1 MRKLIIYTLSLLIA
15 FQSANAADFTVNG
28 KMKGLTNGSTAT
40 LKNVFNGQALA
51 TGNITDGAFILKGT
65 VNEGMLLQLSFSAAP
80 QLNIEIFIGNEAVV
94 IEGDLA
100 APDQIKLT
108 GSILHQTY
116 EKFRIQF
123 APLKDKLNAIV
134 PLIQAE
140 TAQTPKRDS
149 LINLFNSYKQVLL
162 NETVGFAN
170 ANPASVVSSFA
181 LFAVGPLFSGP
192 QELEST
198 YNTLEPAAKKGYF
211 SEMIVKSVG
220 DAKIGQIGS
229 MAIEFTQNDQNGKP
243 IKLSSLKG
251 KYVLIDFWASWCRP
265 CRQENPNV
273 VAAYNKYKLKNFT
286 VLGVSLDQDKN
297 SWIQAIAADKLTWTH
312 VSDLKYWSNEVAQLY
327 RIQSIPANLLID
339 PTGKI
344 IGKDLRGEDLLQ
356 KLASILK

>member
-15 FQSANAADFTVNG
+15 FQSAIAADFTVNG

-40 LKNVFNGQALA
+40 IKNVFNGQVLA
-51 TGNITDGAFILKGT
+51 SGNITDGAFILKGT

-198 YNTLEPAAKKGYF
+198 FNTLQAAAKKGYF
-211 SEMIVKSVG
+211 SEMIVKSLG

-229 MAIEFTQNDQNGKP
+229 MATEFTQNDQNGKP
-243 IKLSSLKG
+243 IKLSSFKG

-273 VAAYNKYKLKNFT
+273 VAAFNTYKSKNFT

>member
-1 MRKLIIYTLSLLIA
+1 MRKLIIYTLALLIA
-15 FQSANAADFTVNG
+15 FQSAIAADFSVNG
-28 KMKGLTNGSTAT
+28 KIKGLTNGSTAT

-51 TGNITDGAFILKGT
+51 TGNIADGAFVLKGT

-80 QLNIEIFIGNEAVV
+80 QINIEMFIGNEAVV

-108 GSILHQTY
+108 GSVLHQTY
-116 EKFRIQF
+116 EKFRVQF

-149 LINLFNSYKQVLL
+149 LINLYNSYKQVLL
-162 NETVGFAN
+162 NETIGFAN
-170 ANPASVVSSFA
+170 ANPASVISSFA

-312 VSDLKYWSNEVAQLY
+312 VSDLKYWNNEVAQLY

-356 KLASILK
+356 KLAAILK

>member
-1 MRKLIIYTLSLLIA
+1 MRKLIIYTLALLIV
-15 FQSANAADFTVNG
+15 FQSAIAADFSVNG
-28 KMKGLTNGSTAT
+28 KIKGLTNGSTAT

-51 TGNITDGAFILKGT
+51 TGNIADGAFVLKGT

-80 QLNIEIFIGNEAVV
+80 QINIEMFIGNETVV

-100 APDQIKLT
+100 TPDQIKLT
-108 GSILHQTY
+108 GSVLHQTY
-116 EKFRIQF
+116 EKFRVQF

-149 LINLFNSYKQVLL
+149 LINLYNSYKQVLL

-170 ANPASVVSSFA
+170 ANPASVISSFA

-229 MAIEFTQNDQNGKP
+229 MATEFTQNDQNGKP
-243 IKLSSLKG
+243 IKLSSFKG

-297 SWIQAIAADKLTWTH
+297 GWIQAIAADKLTWTH
-312 VSDLKYWSNEVAQLY
+312 VSDLKYWNNEVAQLY

-344 IGKDLRGEDLLQ
+344 IGKDLRGEELLQ
-356 KLASILK
+356 KLAAILK

>member
-15 FQSANAADFTVNG
+15 FQSAIAADFTVTG
-28 KMKGLTNGSTAT
+28 KIKGLTNGSTAT

-51 TGNITDGAFILKGT
+51 SGNIADGVFVLKGT

-80 QLNIEIFIGNEAVV
+80 QINIEMFIGNEAIV

-100 APDQIKLT
+100 TQDQIKLT

-140 TAQTPKRDS
+140 TAQSPKRDS

-198 YNTLEPAAKKGYF
+198 FNTLQPAAKKGYF

-229 MAIEFTQNDQNGKP
+229 MATEFTQNDQNGKP
-243 IKLSSLKG
+243 IKLSSFKG

-273 VAAYNKYKLKNFT
+273 VSAYNTYKSKNFT

>member
-15 FQSANAADFTVNG
+15 FQSAIAADFTVNG
-28 KMKGLTNGSTAT
+28 KIKGLTNGSTAT

-51 TGNITDGAFILKGT
+51 SGNIADGVFVLKGT

-80 QLNIEIFIGNEAVV
+80 QINIEMFIGNEAIV

-140 TAQTPKRDS
+140 TAQSPKRDS

-198 YNTLEPAAKKGYF
+198 FNTLQPAAKKGYF

-229 MAIEFTQNDQNGKP
+229 MATEFTQNDQNGKP
-243 IKLSSLKG
+243 IKLSSFKG

-273 VAAYNKYKLKNFT
+273 VAAFNTYRSKNFT

>member
-1 MRKLIIYTLSLLIA
+1 MRKLIIYTLALLIV
-15 FQSANAADFTVNG
+15 FQSAIAADFSVNG
-28 KMKGLTNGSTAT
+28 KIKGLTNGSTAT

-51 TGNITDGAFILKGT
+51 TGNIADGAFVLKGT

-80 QLNIEIFIGNEAVV
+80 QINIEMFIGNETVV

-108 GSILHQTY
+108 GSVLHQTY
-116 EKFRIQF
+116 EKFRVQF

-149 LINLFNSYKQVLL
+149 LINLYNSYKQVLL

-170 ANPASVVSSFA
+170 ANPASVISSFA

-229 MAIEFTQNDQNGKP
+229 MATEFTQNDQNGKP
-243 IKLSSLKG
+243 IKLSSFKG

-297 SWIQAIAADKLTWTH
+297 GWIQAIAADKLTWTH
-312 VSDLKYWSNEVAQLY
+312 VSDLKYWNNEVAQLY

-344 IGKDLRGEDLLQ
+344 IGKDLRGEELLQ
-356 KLASILK
+356 KLAAILK

>member
-1 MRKLIIYTLSLLIA
+1 
-15 FQSANAADFTVNG
+15 
-28 KMKGLTNGSTAT
+28 
-40 LKNVFNGQALA
+40 
-51 TGNITDGAFILKGT
+51 
-65 VNEGMLLQLSFSAAP
+65 
-80 QLNIEIFIGNEAVV
+80 
-94 IEGDLA
+94 
-100 APDQIKLT
+100 
-108 GSILHQTY
+108 
-116 EKFRIQF
+116 
-123 APLKDKLNAIV
+123 
-134 PLIQAE
+134 
-140 TAQTPKRDS
+140 
-149 LINLFNSYKQVLL
+149 VLL

-170 ANPASVVSSFA
+170 ANPASVVSSCA

-198 YNTLEPAAKKGYF
+198 FNTLQPAAKKGYF

-229 MAIEFTQNDQNGKP
+229 MATEFTQNDQNGKP
-243 IKLSSLKG
+243 VKLSSFKG

-297 SWIQAIAADKLTWTH
+297 GWIQAIAADKLTWTQ
-312 VSDLKYWSNEVAQLY
+312 VSDLKYWNNEVAQLY

>member
-1 MRKLIIYTLSLLIA
+1 MRKLIIYTVSFLFA
-15 FQSANAADFTVNG
+15 FQFAIAADFTVTG
-28 KMKGLTNGSTAT
+28 KIKGLTNGSSAT
-40 LKNVFNGQALA
+40 VKNVFNGLSLA
-51 TGNITDGAFILKGT
+51 TATISDGAFVLKGN

-80 QLNIEIFIGNEAVV
+80 QINIELFIGNENVA

-108 GSILHQTY
+108 GSIVHQTY
-116 EKFRIQF
+116 EKFRQQF
-123 APLKDKLNAIV
+123 VPMKDKLNAIV

-162 NETVGFAN
+162 NETVGFIN
-170 ANPASVVSSFA
+170 ANPTSVISSFA
-181 LFAVGPLFSGP
+181 LYAVGPLFAGP
-192 QELEST
+192 QELESKF
-198 YNTLEPAAKKGYF
+198 NALQPAAQKGYF
-211 SEMIVKSVG
+211 SELIVKSLN
-220 DAKIGQIGS
+220 DAKVGQVGS
-229 MAIEFTQNDQNGKP
+229 MATEFTQNDQNGKP
-243 IKLSSLKG
+243 IKLSSFRG

-273 VAAYNKYKLKNFT
+273 VAAYNKYKAKNFT

-297 SWIQAIAADKLTWTH
+297 NWIQAIAADKLTWTH

-327 RIQSIPANLLID
+327 HIQSIPANLLID
-339 PTGKI
+339 PTGRI
-344 IGKDLRGEDLLQ
+344 IGKDLRGEELLQ

>member
-1 MRKLIIYTLSLLIA
+1 MRKLFTYTISLLIA
-15 FQSANAADFTVNG
+15 FQSVIAADFSVTGRV
-28 KMKGLTNGSTAT
+28 KGLTNGSTAT

-140 TAQTPKRDS
+140 TAQTSKRDS

-198 YNTLEPAAKKGYF
+198 FNTLQPAAKKGYF
-211 SEMIVKSVG
+211 SEMIVKSVN

-229 MAIEFTQNDQNGKP
+229 MATEFTQNDQNGKP
-243 IKLSSLKG
+243 VKLSSFKG

-273 VAAYNKYKLKNFT
+273 VAAFNTYKSKNFT

>member
-1 MRKLIIYTLSLLIA
+1 MRKLFTYTISLLIA
-15 FQSANAADFTVNG
+15 FQSVIAADFSVTGRV
-28 KMKGLTNGSTAT
+28 KGLTNGSTVT

-51 TGNITDGAFILKGT
+51 TGNIADGAFVLKGT

-80 QLNIEIFIGNEAVV
+80 QINIEMFIGNEIVV
-94 IEGDLA
+94 IEGDIA

-108 GSILHQTY
+108 GSLLHQTY

-181 LFAVGPLFSGP
+181 LYAVGPLFSGP
-192 QELEST
+192 QELESKFS
-198 YNTLEPAAKKGYF
+198 TLQPAAQKGYF
-211 SEMIVKSVG
+211 SEMIVKSVA

-229 MAIEFTQNDQNGKP
+229 MATEFTQNDQNGKP
-243 IKLSSLKG
+243 IKLSSFRG

-273 VAAYNKYKLKNFT
+273 VAAFNTYKSKNFT

-297 SWIQAIAADKLTWTH
+297 SWIQAIAADKLTWPH

>member
-1 MRKLIIYTLSLLIA
+1 MRKLIIYTVSFLFA
-15 FQSANAADFTVNG
+15 FQFAIAADFTVTG
-28 KMKGLTNGSTAT
+28 KIKGLTNGSSAT
-40 LKNVFNGQALA
+40 VKNVFNGLSLA
-51 TGNITDGAFILKGT
+51 TATISDGAFVLKGN

-80 QLNIEIFIGNEAVV
+80 QINIELFIGNENVA

-108 GSILHQTY
+108 GSIVHQTY
-116 EKFRIQF
+116 EKFRQQF
-123 APLKDKLNAIV
+123 VPMKDKLNAIV

-162 NETVGFAN
+162 NETVGFIN
-170 ANPASVVSSFA
+170 ANPTSVISSFA
-181 LFAVGPLFSGP
+181 LYAVGPLFAGP
-192 QELEST
+192 QELESRF
-198 YNTLEPAAKKGYF
+198 NALQPAAQKGYF
-211 SEMIVKSVG
+211 SELIVKSLN
-220 DAKIGQIGS
+220 DAKVGQVGS
-229 MAIEFTQNDQNGKP
+229 MATEFTQNDQNGKP
-243 IKLSSLKG
+243 IKLSSFRG

-273 VAAYNKYKLKNFT
+273 VAAYNKYKAKNFT

-297 SWIQAIAADKLTWTH
+297 NWIQAIAADKLTWTH

-327 RIQSIPANLLID
+327 HIQSIPANLLID
-339 PTGKI
+339 PTGRI
-344 IGKDLRGEDLLQ
+344 IGKDLRGEELLQ

>member
-1 MRKLIIYTLSLLIA
+1 MRKLIIYTFIVLFS
-15 FQSANAADFTVNG
+15 FQAAIAADFTVTG
-28 KMKGLTNGSTAT
+28 KVKGLTNGSTAT
-40 LKNVFNGQALA
+40 VKNVFNGLALA
-51 TGNITDGAFILKGT
+51 TATIVNETFSLKGN
-65 VNEGMLLQLSFSAAP
+65 VNEGMLLQLTFSAAP
-80 QLNIEIFIGNEAVV
+80 QLNIEMFIGNEAV
-94 IEGDLA
+94 ILEGDIA
-100 APDQIKLT
+100 APDQIKLS
-108 GSILHQTY
+108 GSVLHPTY
-116 EKFRIQF
+116 EKFRLQF
-123 APLKDKLNAIV
+123 VPLKDKLNAIV

-149 LINLFNSYKQVLL
+149 LVGLFNSYKQVLL
-162 NETVGFAN
+162 NETVGFVN

-181 LFAVGPLFSGP
+181 LYAIGPLFSGP
-192 QELEST
+192 DELERRFNALQT
-198 YNTLEPAAKKGYF
+198 TAQKGYF
-211 SEMIVKSVG
+211 SEMIVKSVN

-229 MAIEFTQNDQNGKP
+229 MATEFTQNDQNGKP
-243 IKLSSLKG
+243 VKLSSFRG

-273 VAAYNKYKLKNFT
+273 VAAFNTYKSKNFT

-297 SWIQAIAADKLTWTH
+297 GWIQAIAADKLTWTH

-344 IGKDLRGEDLLQ
+344 IGKDLRGEELLQ

>member
-1 MRKLIIYTLSLLIA
+1 MRKLIIYTLALLIA
-15 FQSANAADFTVNG
+15 FQSAIAADFSVNG
-28 KMKGLTNGSTAT
+28 KIKGLTNGSTAT

-51 TGNITDGAFILKGT
+51 TGNIADGAFVLKGT

-80 QLNIEIFIGNEAVV
+80 QINIEMFIGNEAVV

-108 GSILHQTY
+108 GSVLHQTY
-116 EKFRIQF
+116 EKFRVQF

-149 LINLFNSYKQVLL
+149 LINLYNSYKQVLL

-170 ANPASVVSSFA
+170 ANPASVISSFA

-243 IKLSSLKG
+243 IKLSSFKG

>member
-15 FQSANAADFTVNG
+15 FQSANAADFTVTG
-28 KMKGLTNGSTAT
+28 KIKGLTNGSTAT

-51 TGNITDGAFILKGT
+51 SGNIADGVFVLKGT

-80 QLNIEIFIGNEAVV
+80 QINIEMFIGNEAVV

-198 YNTLEPAAKKGYF
+198 FNTLQTESGLLDGSPICDLPEIELQRWVCITVAVNGKTVDVYYDGKLARSCVLPTFYKVDAGGYSAKLLGYGGFGGQISRTIMYDVALNPEQVYKIYMAGPEP
-211 SEMIVKSVG
+211 ITSVG
-220 DAKIGQIGS
+220 EWFASFFAPGVNI
-229 MAIEFTQNDQNGKP
+229 AVTQTK
-243 IKLSSLKG
+243 
-251 KYVLIDFWASWCRP
+251 
-265 CRQENPNV
+265 
-273 VAAYNKYKLKNFT
+273 
-286 VLGVSLDQDKN
+286 
-297 SWIQAIAADKLTWTH
+297 
-312 VSDLKYWSNEVAQLY
+312 
-327 RIQSIPANLLID
+327 
-339 PTGKI
+339 
-344 IGKDLRGEDLLQ
+344 
-356 KLASILK
+356 

>member
-1 MRKLIIYTLSLLIA
+1 MRKLFTYTISLLIA
-15 FQSANAADFTVNG
+15 FQSVIAADFSVTGRV
-28 KMKGLTNGSTAT
+28 KGLTNGSTAT
-40 LKNVFNGQALA
+40 LKNVFNGQSLA
-51 TGNITDGAFILKGT
+51 TGNIADGAFVLKGT

-80 QLNIEIFIGNEAVV
+80 QINIEMFIGNETVV
-94 IEGDLA
+94 IEGDIA

-108 GSILHQTY
+108 GSVLHQTY
-116 EKFRIQF
+116 DKFRIQF

-198 YNTLEPAAKKGYF
+198 FNTLQPAAKKGYF
-211 SEMIVKSVG
+211 SEMIVKSVA

-229 MAIEFTQNDQNGKP
+229 MATEFTQNDQNGKP
-243 IKLSSLKG
+243 IKLSSFRG

-273 VAAYNKYKLKNFT
+273 VAAFNTYKSKNFT

-297 SWIQAIAADKLTWTH
+297 SWIQAIAADKLTWPH

>member
-1 MRKLIIYTLSLLIA
+1 MRKLIIYTLALLIA
-15 FQSANAADFTVNG
+15 FQSAIAADFSVNG
-28 KMKGLTNGSTAT
+28 KIKGLTNGSTAT

-51 TGNITDGAFILKGT
+51 TGNIADGAFVLKGT

-80 QLNIEIFIGNEAVV
+80 QINIEMFIGNEAVV

-108 GSILHQTY
+108 GSVLHQTY
-116 EKFRIQF
+116 EKFRVQF

-149 LINLFNSYKQVLL
+149 LINLYNSYKQVLL

-170 ANPASVVSSFA
+170 ANPASVISSFA

-229 MAIEFTQNDQNGKP
+229 MATEFTQNDQNGKP
-243 IKLSSLKG
+243 IKLSSFKG

-297 SWIQAIAADKLTWTH
+297 SWIQAIATDKLTWTH
-312 VSDLKYWSNEVAQLY
+312 VSDLKYWNNEVAQLY

-356 KLASILK
+356 KLAAILK

>member
-15 FQSANAADFTVNG
+15 FQSAIAADFTVNG

-51 TGNITDGAFILKGT
+51 SGNIADGVFVLKGT

-80 QLNIEIFIGNEAVV
+80 QINIEMFIGNEAIV

-140 TAQTPKRDS
+140 TAQSPKRDS

-198 YNTLEPAAKKGYF
+198 FNTLQPAAKKGYF

-229 MAIEFTQNDQNGKP
+229 MATEFTQNDQNGKP
-243 IKLSSLKG
+243 IKLSSFKG

-273 VAAYNKYKLKNFT
+273 VAAFNTYRSKNFT

>member
-1 MRKLIIYTLSLLIA
+1 MLKLIIYTLSLLIT
-15 FQSANAADFTVNG
+15 FQSAIAADFSVNG
-28 KMKGLTNGSTAT
+28 KIKGLTNGSTAT
-40 LKNVFNGQALA
+40 VKNVFNGQALA
-51 TGNITDGAFILKGT
+51 TGNIADGAFVLKGT

-80 QLNIEIFIGNEAVV
+80 QINIEMFIGNEAVV

-108 GSILHQTY
+108 GSVLHQTY

-123 APLKDKLNAIV
+123 APLKDKLNVIV

-140 TAQTPKRDS
+140 TGQTPKRDS

-162 NETVGFAN
+162 NETVGFVN

-198 YNTLEPAAKKGYF
+198 FNTLQPSAKKGYF

-229 MAIEFTQNDQNGKP
+229 MATEFTQNDQNGKP
-243 IKLSSLKG
+243 VKLSSFKG

-297 SWIQAIAADKLTWTH
+297 SWIQAVAADKLTWTH

>member
-1 MRKLIIYTLSLLIA
+1 MRKLILYTFLILFA
-15 FQSANAADFTVNG
+15 FHSALASDFTVTG
-28 KMKGLTNGSTAT
+28 KVKGLTNGSSAT
-40 LKNVFNGQALA
+40 LKNVFNGQSLA
-51 TGNITDGAFILKGT
+51 TATIADGAFVLKGN
-65 VNEGMLLQLSFSAAP
+65 VNEGMLLQLVFSAVP
-80 QLNIEIFIGNEAVV
+80 QINIELFIGNEAVL
-94 IEGDLA
+94 IEGDMA

-162 NETVGFAN
+162 NETVGFVN
-170 ANPASVVSSFA
+170 TNPASVVSSFA

-192 QELEST
+192 QELESKF
-198 YNTLEPAAKKGYF
+198 NALQPAAQKGYF
-211 SEMIVKSVG
+211 SEMIVKSVN

-229 MAIEFTQNDQNGKP
+229 MATEFTQNDQNGRP
-243 IKLSSLKG
+243 VKLSSFRG

-297 SWIQAIAADKLTWTH
+297 GWIQAIAADKLTWTH

-327 RIQSIPANLLID
+327 RIQSIPANLLVD

>member
-15 FQSANAADFTVNG
+15 FQSAIAADFTVNG

-140 TAQTPKRDS
+140 TAQTSKRDS

-198 YNTLEPAAKKGYF
+198 FNTLQPAAKKGYF
-211 SEMIVKSVG
+211 SEMITRKS
-220 DAKIGQIGS
+220 KCSCCI
-229 MAIEFTQNDQNGKP
+229 
-243 IKLSSLKG
+243 
-251 KYVLIDFWASWCRP
+251 
-265 CRQENPNV
+265 
-273 VAAYNKYKLKNFT
+273 
-286 VLGVSLDQDKN
+286 
-297 SWIQAIAADKLTWTH
+297 
-312 VSDLKYWSNEVAQLY
+312 
-327 RIQSIPANLLID
+327 
-339 PTGKI
+339 
-344 IGKDLRGEDLLQ
+344 
-356 KLASILK
+356 

>member
-1 MRKLIIYTLSLLIA
+1 
-15 FQSANAADFTVNG
+15 
-28 KMKGLTNGSTAT
+28 
-40 LKNVFNGQALA
+40 
-51 TGNITDGAFILKGT
+51 
-65 VNEGMLLQLSFSAAP
+65 
-80 QLNIEIFIGNEAVV
+80 
-94 IEGDLA
+94 
-100 APDQIKLT
+100 
-108 GSILHQTY
+108 
-116 EKFRIQF
+116 
-123 APLKDKLNAIV
+123 V

-198 YNTLEPAAKKGYF
+198 FNTLQPAAKKGYF
-211 SEMIVKSVG
+211 SEMIVKSVN

-229 MAIEFTQNDQNGKP
+229 MATEFTQNDQNGKP
-243 IKLSSLKG
+243 IKLSSFKG

-273 VAAYNKYKLKNFT
+273 VAAYNTYKSKNFT

-356 KLASILK
+356 KLAAILK

>member
-1 MRKLIIYTLSLLIA
+1 MRKLFIYTLSLLIA

-140 TAQTPKRDS
+140 TAQTQKRDS

-198 YNTLEPAAKKGYF
+198 FNTLQPAAKKGYF
-211 SEMIVKSVG
+211 SEMIVKSLG

-229 MAIEFTQNDQNGKP
+229 MATEFTQNDQNGKP
-243 IKLSSLKG
+243 IKLSSFKG

-273 VAAYNKYKLKNFT
+273 VAAYNTYKSKNFT

-356 KLASILK
+356 KLAAILK

>member
-1 MRKLIIYTLSLLIA
+1 MRKLFTYTISLLIA
-15 FQSANAADFTVNG
+15 FQSVIAADFSVTGRV
-28 KMKGLTNGSTAT
+28 KGLTNGSTAT

-51 TGNITDGAFILKGT
+51 TGNIADGAFVLKGT

-80 QLNIEIFIGNEAVV
+80 QINIEMFIGNEIVV
-94 IEGDLA
+94 IEGDIA

-108 GSILHQTY
+108 GSLLHQTY

-181 LFAVGPLFSGP
+181 LYAVGPLFSGP
-192 QELEST
+192 QELESKFS
-198 YNTLEPAAKKGYF
+198 TLQPAAQKGYF
-211 SEMIVKSVG
+211 SEMIVKSVA

-229 MAIEFTQNDQNGKP
+229 MATEFTQNDQNGKP
-243 IKLSSLKG
+243 IKLSSFRG

-273 VAAYNKYKLKNFT
+273 VAAFNTYKSKNFT

-297 SWIQAIAADKLTWTH
+297 SWIQAIAADKLTWPH